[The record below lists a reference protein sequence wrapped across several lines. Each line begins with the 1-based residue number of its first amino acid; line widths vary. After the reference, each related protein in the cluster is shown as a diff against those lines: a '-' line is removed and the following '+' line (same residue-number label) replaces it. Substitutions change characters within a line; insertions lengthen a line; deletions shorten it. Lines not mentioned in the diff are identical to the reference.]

1 MKKFTFVPI
10 AIFTLTMLLAGCTP
24 SEPKVVIHGIEI
36 SKMCQDGCKADLEKD
51 PFKNLE
57 ACQVS
62 CQEVNNMYK
71 KQYDERVESK

>member
-1 MKKFTFVPI
+1 MKKFTFAPI

-24 SEPKVVIHGIEI
+24 SEPKVVIHGLEI
-36 SKMCQDGCKADLEKD
+36 SKMCQDGCNADLEKRPGMD
-51 PFKNLE
+51 VQ